1 MTIEEYI
8 SLHSDDEPDYLAE
21 INRETWV
28 KQINPR
34 MCSGHFQGRVLSMFS
49 KMIQPKNILET
60 GTFTGYSALSFAEG
74 LAADGTLDTIEI
86 DDELEDIILS
96 NIRKSPFA
104 DKIFLHIGDA
114 LEIIPT
120 LKKKYD
126 LIFIDADKNYYI
138 DYYEAVLPILND
150 GGYIL
155 VDNTLWGGKVVEKVD
170 EHDKQTVEIIR
181 FNDMIKADKR
191 VEKVL
196 LPVRDGL
203 TLMRKLNI

>member
-8 SLHSDDEPDYLAE
+8 LLHSDDEPDYLAA
-21 INRETWV
+21 INRDTWV

-49 KMIQPKNILET
+49 KMIRPNNILEI

-74 LAADGTLDTIEI
+74 LTEDGSLDTIEI
-86 DDELEDIILS
+86 DDELEDIILE
-96 NIRKSPFA
+96 NISKSPYA
-104 DKIFLHIGDA
+104 DKISLHIGEA

-120 LKKKYD
+120 LKKRYD
-126 LIFIDADKNYYI
+126 LIFIDADKNFYV
-138 DYYEAVLPILND
+138 DYYEAVLPVLND

-155 VDNTLWGGKVVEKVD
+155 VDNTLWAGKVVEKTN
-170 EHDKQTVEIIR
+170 EHDKQTVEILR

-203 TLMRKLNI
+203 TLMRKK